1 MCSSSRSGSSVSSV
15 RTLALDIGDV
25 RCGVAV
31 SDPSGTVASPVSV
44 LDTVKL
50 KNDQRPLQRLID
62 DYEVERIAI
71 GLPVTMAGE
80 EGAQA
85 RHVRALTAK
94 LLRGIDIPVVYFD
107 ERLSSVEARRALREQ
122 GVSER
127 EARGSVDKLAATVFL
142 QSLLDSERQRSV
154 QIDEGENS

>member
-1 MCSSSRSGSSVSSV
+1 MSSSSRSGNSVSSV

-44 LDTVKL
+44 LDTARLRV
-50 KNDQRPLQRLID
+50 DQRSLQRLIE
-62 DYEVERIAI
+62 DYEVERIVI

-94 LLRGIDIPVVYFD
+94 LLRGIDIPIVYFD

-127 EARGSVDKLAATVFL
+127 DARGTIDKLAATVFL
-142 QSLLDSERQRSV
+142 QSLLDSERRV
-154 QIDEGENS
+154 PDCTGEGESS